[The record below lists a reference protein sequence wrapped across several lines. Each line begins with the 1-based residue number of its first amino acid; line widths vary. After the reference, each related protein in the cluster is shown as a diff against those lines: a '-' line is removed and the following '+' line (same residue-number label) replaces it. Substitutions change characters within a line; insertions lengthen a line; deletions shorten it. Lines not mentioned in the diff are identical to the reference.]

1 LVAGERET
9 EMAARGGIGAGR
21 SSKNVA
27 LVWLGW
33 VHTTRWVRWPRWM
46 REAIRAIERDAAGW
60 FAWRNCLPDHNG
72 HILPACSR
80 LKGVSLDVIL
90 YRSIYTGLIFNFF
103 IW

>member
-1 LVAGERET
+1 MVAGERET

-60 FAWRNCLPDHNG
+60 FAWRNCLITTAHFNRVFAAKG
-72 HILPACSR
+72 HKFRYNFVPW
-80 LKGVSLDVIL
+80 
-90 YRSIYTGLIFNFF
+90 YIYMFDS
-103 IW
+103 